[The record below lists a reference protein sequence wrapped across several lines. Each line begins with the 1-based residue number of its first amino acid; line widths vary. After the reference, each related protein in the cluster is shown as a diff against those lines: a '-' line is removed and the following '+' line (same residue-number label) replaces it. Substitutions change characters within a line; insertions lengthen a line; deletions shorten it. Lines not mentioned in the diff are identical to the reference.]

1 MQATIVNCGCW
12 TIQFNPS
19 SVETCQHWRFL
30 YMVVHWH
37 ILNFLS
43 GAHYLA
49 CFANF
54 WPGFRILITIL
65 PDFVKAK
72 TPLHHSVPGD
82 TWHGVLK
89 WCLHPSPAVSVTK
102 LLICPR
108 HQHPPTCHLWEI
120 HLGKRQCGHVLE
132 LSIRLFHYSEKA
144 PTRAF
149 LRILPDTLG

>member
-49 CFANF
+49 ACFASF
-54 WPGFRILITIL
+54 WQGFCISNIAWFRKSTN
-65 PDFVKAK
+65 AAS
-72 TPLHHSVPGD
+72 PLCSRWHV
-82 TWHGVLK
+82 TWRVEVMSPSIP
-89 WCLHPSPAVSVTK
+89 WCQRDQASDLSPSPATA
-102 LLICPR
+102 
-108 HQHPPTCHLWEI
+108 HPPTVSDPLS
-120 HLGKRQCGHVLE
+120 LE
-132 LSIRLFHYSEKA
+132 TMWSCSGAVNTTSWIFHYLEK
-144 PTRAF
+144 
-149 LRILPDTLG
+149 